1 VSLLG
6 IQVGGTRAKVITK
19 RVYLKLLATTTR
31 EGLLCNH
38 WDLVA
43 HDGGKECLPETSRP
57 ALISAMR
64 PNVPQPAHQLKE
76 EDTLGGIHF
85 LGHKDSRFRV

>member
-1 VSLLG
+1 MTVEKN
-6 IQVGGTRAKVITK
+6 V
-19 RVYLKLLATTTR
+19 
-31 EGLLCNH
+31 C
-38 WDLVA
+38 
-43 HDGGKECLPETSRP
+43 
-57 ALISAMR
+57 LISAMR